1 MRTGG
6 TRQGAML
13 RPTVLDR
20 VTTDMSIAQNE
31 VFAPVLAAIAYDS
44 FDEALAIANGTRYGL
59 QAGVFTESI
68 DAAMAFARGI
78 EFGGIMINEASN
90 FRIDAMPFGGVKSSG
105 IGREG
110 IRYAIDEFA
119 ESRLVAIRMKPPR

>member
-1 MRTGG
+1 M
-6 TRQGAML
+6 
-13 RPTVLDR
+13 
-20 VTTDMSIAQNE
+20 
-31 VFAPVLAAIAYDS
+31 LAAIAYDS
-44 FDEALAIANGTRYGL
+44 FDEALAIANGTRYRL

-78 EFGGIMINEASN
+78 SWRDHDQLEASN

-119 ESRLVAIRMKPPR
+119 ELWLVDRIETPRADGPPRG